1 MELEGSSGVTHRKLK
16 VNAYRS
22 AHRLLRIANR
32 KARKQGDALVAMAMM
47 AKDEPEEE
55 DDDKK
60 EEERQE
66 RIEKNKE
73 WRRRRELQRWE
84 SCGLEPPPSPKT
96 VRENNRKIARKIEKQ
111 LCSELM
117 CSNCR
122 CHLTDE
128 VWECVE
134 GHPTCGDCF
143 DKENMGKDVESYA
156 SNESGISSALGSVKS
171 SINSRKSSFLSQK
184 SVDSL
189 KKGLSSSSVAT
200 LSSIETIASLRE
212 SLAEI
217 ASGSCDVKSWEKY
230 KVNEIDFFLDTLEVR
245 KDAIDFYTDYNNA
258 FKSIFYN
265 PDIEGL
271 SLHDNSNDDL
281 INNEYKDERSERV
294 LKYMDRLKNQG
305 ALMALKETLTDI
317 IDKEDEEIDPS
328 WAKFR
333 LEEIDFFLNT
343 LNIRKDA
350 ITYYGDYHNGFR
362 SIFEQFHDD
371 DEKTSNN
378 EEIESNNEDNEE
390 DSDENVRKRIT
401 KCPVCK
407 KFIISRNSL
416 VENVA
421 KLFFKRAE

>member
-1 MELEGSSGVTHRKLK
+1 
-16 VNAYRS
+16 
-22 AHRLLRIANR
+22 
-32 KARKQGDALVAMAMM
+32 
-47 AKDEPEEE
+47 
-55 DDDKK
+55 
-60 EEERQE
+60 
-66 RIEKNKE
+66 
-73 WRRRRELQRWE
+73 
-84 SCGLEPPPSPKT
+84 
-96 VRENNRKIARKIEKQ
+96 
-111 LCSELM
+111 
-117 CSNCR
+117 
-122 CHLTDE
+122 
-128 VWECVE
+128 
-134 GHPTCGDCF
+134 
-143 DKENMGKDVESYA
+143 
-156 SNESGISSALGSVKS
+156 
-171 SINSRKSSFLSQK
+171 
-184 SVDSL
+184 
-189 KKGLSSSSVAT
+189 VAT

-407 KFIISRNSL
+407 KFIISRNNI